1 MFICTSF
8 FISTAFIGNVIL
20 INISVIVLLNYIY
33 IFFQEYIFPDARDRQ
48 FLLRFHQLAKKEK
61 LDIEKYN
68 KLRSDIVEAEHD
80 LQRLRDPLQMHL
92 PIREMKKD

>member
-8 FISTAFIGNVIL
+8 FISTALIGNVIL